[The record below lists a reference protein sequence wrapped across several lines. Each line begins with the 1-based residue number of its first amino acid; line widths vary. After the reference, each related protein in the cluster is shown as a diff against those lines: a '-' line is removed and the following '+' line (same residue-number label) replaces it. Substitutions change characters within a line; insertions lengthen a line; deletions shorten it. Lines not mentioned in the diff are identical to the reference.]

1 VQRPANNA
9 ILARIR
15 FNAAPDFAN
24 HLPEASL
31 NMQRRIGL
39 LAGICLLFAS
49 TLFGQINS
57 PTFRYVTIDFPG
69 AASTDATGINN
80 FGEIVGF
87 YQTKL
92 NCAPNACPVHGFK
105 LVNKTFTA
113 INIRGAISTWIFGL
127 NDGGDVVGSFET
139 SAHAFHGFL
148 LHHTGQFQIIDPPA
162 PLIGGPL
169 AVNNSLVVVGGDFR
183 WQGGKFTKIDFR
195 TPNQGEDQRLNGIS
209 NSGIIV
215 GSLFHQDF
223 WNGVLKSGGD
233 VDIFPRING
242 SDTEINGIN
251 GRGDVVGVGRI
262 GNGGYVAFHIEA
274 GETST
279 DGSERPLNPILI
291 SFPGGGQTT
300 PHSINYQQ
308 AIVGTYL
315 GANSTD
321 HGFLAVH

>member
-1 VQRPANNA
+1 M
-9 ILARIR
+9 
-15 FNAAPDFAN
+15 
-24 HLPEASL
+24 H
-31 NMQRRIGL
+31 RRLGL

-57 PTFRYVTIDFPG
+57 PTFRYVAINFPG
-69 AASTDATGINN
+69 AVSTDPTGINN

-87 YQTKL
+87 YSLQQ
-92 NCAPNACPVHGFK
+92 NCTPNPCPVHGFK

-139 SAHAFHGFL
+139 SAQVFHGFL
-148 LHHTGQFQIIDPPA
+148 LHHTGQLQIIDPPS
-162 PLIGGPL
+162 PLIGGPF

-209 NSGIIV
+209 NPGIIV

-242 SDTEINGIN
+242 LDTQINGIN
-251 GRGDVVGVGRI
+251 GRGDVVGAALV
-262 GNGGYVAFHIEA
+262 GNGGFVAFHVEA
-274 GETST
+274 GETTT
-279 DGSERPLNPILI
+279 DGSERPLNPILVR
-291 SFPGGGQTT
+291 FPGSSQTT

-308 AIVGTYL
+308 AIVGSYV
-315 GANSTD
+315 GADSND